1 MTSNNQRDQS
11 NSRDQSKRRESPR
24 KKRERRQ
31 RVWARRRL
39 SWEAERVLLAW
50 LRTSISLFAVG
61 FLLSRFDLLS
71 KEGNHLLVGI
81 LGMGLV
87 GLGGVIAAAATCNF
101 FLINTRIQSKK
112 LPGPISSAPVLTV
125 GIFLAIFSVALIL
138 ISLFGRWQLQ

>member
-1 MTSNNQRDQS
+1 MTSDNP
-11 NSRDQSKRRESPR
+11 RDQSKPRENAR
-24 KKRERRQ
+24 KKRARRQ
-31 RVWARRRL
+31 RIWQRRRL

-101 FLINTRIQSKK
+101 FLTNAQIQSKS
-112 LPGPISSAPVLTV
+112 LPGPTSSAYVLTV

-138 ISLFGRWQLQ
+138 VSLFGRWQFQ